1 VISLHVSALSD
12 VGLIRKNNEDSF
24 FVCAPH
30 LFIVADGMGGHEAG
44 EVASGLAV
52 TSIQEYV
59 FHNTAIKD
67 KKELLRAAIGEAN
80 RRIYAEAVSRQGCQ
94 GMGTTVSA
102 AYIQDEV
109 LHWGHVGDSRI
120 YLIREGAGEL
130 LTDDHSLVWQ
140 LMKQG
145 EISLEE
151 AETHPR
157 RNVLTRAVGT
167 EPEAEVDVG
176 CRALLPGDQVVLC
189 TDGLTNFLTGEEI
202 AAAATAGADPDE
214 TVKYLID
221 LAKNRGGFDNITVIL
236 IDNR

>member
-1 VISLHVSALSD
+1 MHVSALSD

-44 EVASGLAV
+44 EVASSLAV
-52 TSIQEYV
+52 ASIREYI
-59 FHNTAIKD
+59 FAHAAIND
-67 KKELLRAAIGEAN
+67 KKDLLREAIREAN
-80 RRIYAEAVSRQGCQ
+80 RRIYATAISRQGCQ

-102 AYIQDEV
+102 AYIHDDV
-109 LHWGHVGDSRI
+109 LYWGHVGDSRI

-145 EISLEE
+145 ELSLEE
-151 AETHPR
+151 ANSHPR

-167 EPEAEVDVG
+167 EPEAEIDVG
-176 CRALLPGDQVVLC
+176 HRALLPGDQVVLC
-189 TDGLTNFLTGEEI
+189 TDGLTSFLTGEEI
-202 AAAATAGADPDE
+202 AAAVTARTDPDE
-214 TVKYLID
+214 TVKYLVD
-221 LAKNRGGFDNITVIL
+221 LAKDRGGFDNITVIL

>member
-1 VISLHVSALSD
+1 MHVSALSD

-24 FVCAPH
+24 YVCAPH
-30 LFIVADGMGGHEAG
+30 LFVVADGMGGHEAG

-52 TSIQEYV
+52 ASIQEYV
-59 FHNTAIKD
+59 FNNVATKD
-67 KKELLRAAIGEAN
+67 KKDLLREAISEAN
-80 RRIYAEAVSRQGCQ
+80 RRIYAEAISRQGCQ

-102 AYIQDEV
+102 AYLQDDV
-109 LHWGHVGDSRI
+109 LYWGHVGDSRI
-120 YLIREGAGEL
+120 YLIRAGVGEL

-145 EISLEE
+145 ELSLEE
-151 AETHPR
+151 ANSHPR

-167 EPEAEVDVG
+167 EPEVEIDVG
-176 CRALLPGDQVVLC
+176 RRALMPGDQVVLC
-189 TDGLTNFLTGEEI
+189 TDGLTNLLTGEEI
-202 AAAATAGADPDE
+202 AAAATASTDPDE

-221 LAKNRGGFDNITVIL
+221 LAKNRGGFDNITIIL